1 MDYSAFTEILA
12 REGFSEVVLVERQ
25 ADGHLD
31 SHAHPFEAKA
41 LVLEGDLR
49 IREENAETRTY
60 LTGEVFHLPA
70 NRAHE
75 EWYGASGVRY
85 LVGRK

>member
-1 MDYSAFTEILA
+1 MDYSQFTETLA
-12 REGFSEVVLVERQ
+12 REGFNEVVLVERQ

-41 LVLEGDLR
+41 LVLEGDVR
-49 IREENAETRTY
+49 IREADNTERTY
-60 LTGEVFHLPA
+60 KTGEIFHLPA

-75 EWYGASGVRY
+75 EWYGANGVRY